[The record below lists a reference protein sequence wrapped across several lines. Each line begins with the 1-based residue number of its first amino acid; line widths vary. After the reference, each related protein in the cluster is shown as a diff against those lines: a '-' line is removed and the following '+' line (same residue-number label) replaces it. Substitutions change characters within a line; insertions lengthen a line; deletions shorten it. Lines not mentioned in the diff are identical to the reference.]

1 MEFVRVD
8 YKNNP
13 VANAELTA
21 HKDIIKEYYEKG
33 YTYRGFVPVHLGPSG
48 KILAIDLVFE
58 KK

>member
-1 MEFVRVD
+1 MEFVKIE

-13 VANAELTA
+13 VKNAELTS
-21 HKDIIKEYYEKG
+21 HREIINEYEEKG
-33 YTYRGFVPVHLGPSG
+33 YRYLGFVPTLLGPSG

>member
-1 MEFVRVD
+1 MEFVRIE

-13 VANAELTA
+13 VKNAELTA
-21 HKDIIKEYYEKG
+21 HRDIIAEYEQKG
-33 YTYRGFVPVHLGPSG
+33 YSYSGFVPVLLGPSG